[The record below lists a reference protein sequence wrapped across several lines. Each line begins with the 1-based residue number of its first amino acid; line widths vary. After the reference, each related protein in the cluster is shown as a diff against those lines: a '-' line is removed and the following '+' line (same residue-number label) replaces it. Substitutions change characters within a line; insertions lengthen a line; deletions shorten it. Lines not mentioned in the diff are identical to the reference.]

1 MKLLFPIFVH
11 LNTYSNNKNIDMKKL
26 LLTLVALLLS
36 SVMIAGSLVKINYSG
51 RAKLEKL
58 FADPNITI
66 HYYNN
71 AEVYATAKT
80 FDDKTMT
87 MLDENAFLDNEV
99 YTIVYCPDNA
109 QDAYLDNYDI
119 NAMAKMDH
127 AILAKGM
134 VMPYKNDGAVA
145 IFNKEARLPRM
156 TRDFPTV
163 TEEDPRIREMM
174 NQVNMDSLQATV
186 QHLQDYGSRIW
197 NTDNAFAASDWIAG
211 RMASY
216 GLEVEQQAFNAST
229 WMGSGAA
236 GPNVIG
242 IQRGTLYPDTYVVCG
257 SHLDSFSYEA
267 MYGGGTAP
275 GADDNATGV
284 ASVLETVRIMSQYE
298 FEYSIV
304 YCAYGCEE
312 MGLYGSEAYAS
323 RCQQQGM
330 DIIGYFNNDMN
341 GYFYGDEIHI
351 DLIYPNSVEP
361 IGTYYMNV
369 AGTYFPEMPVR
380 HVNFNEGDSDHTSFN
395 NHGYMGIYPFED
407 YQHYSP
413 NIHTPQDLIG
423 PSVNSFGMSQRYC
436 QMNIGCLAEIA
447 NPMWDAPVVECNP
460 VVDFRYNMPYPPM
473 GQQEAIFE
481 WNAPDE
487 GSTGELVSFDIYRN
501 AEFLVRLD
509 PDIYEYSDT
518 VSIYSIPIEYYI
530 VAVYSDGCEASSDT
544 LIVDGIP
551 IGVSESLS
559 TVSLYP
565 NPVEGDLTI
574 QAEGLQRVVIFNQLG
589 QQIAAVEPLSLR
601 GGMTKQSTLTIPMN
615 YPQGMYFIQL
625 ITQNGVVNRTVV
637 VK

>member
-1 MKLLFPIFVH
+1 MQILIVEDELA
-11 LNTYSNNKNIDMKKL
+11 LSNAIKKL
-26 LLTLVALLLS
+26 LEQRGYFADAVYDGDSAVDYATSVNYSLIILDVMLPKRDGFEVVRALRREGVHTPILMLTARTATADKVQGLNCGADDYLTKPFDTDELLARVGALTRRTGEVLVDTVRFEDLTLEL
-36 SVMIAGSLVKINYSG
+36 GS
-51 RAKLEKL
+51 AKLLCGDDSVQLSRKEFDVLKTFL
-58 FADPNITI
+58 YNPSMTVSTETLIINAWGYDSEATD
-66 HYYNN
+66 NN

-119 NAMAKMDH
+119 N
-127 AILAKGM
+127 
-134 VMPYKNDGAVA
+134 V
-145 IFNKEARLPRM
+145 FNKEARLPRM

-197 NTDNAFAASDWIAG
+197 NSDNAFAASDWIAG

-341 GYFYGDEIHI
+341 GYLYGDEIHI

-413 NIHTPQDLIG
+413 NIHTPQDLYI
-423 PSVNSFGMSQRYC
+423 
-436 QMNIGCLAEIA
+436 
-447 NPMWDAPVVECNP
+447 
-460 VVDFRYNMPYPPM
+460 
-473 GQQEAIFE
+473 
-481 WNAPDE
+481 
-487 GSTGELVSFDIYRN
+487 
-501 AEFLVRLD
+501 LVR
-509 PDIYEYSDT
+509 
-518 VSIYSIPIEYYI
+518 
-530 VAVYSDGCEASSDT
+530 
-544 LIVDGIP
+544 
-551 IGVSESLS
+551 
-559 TVSLYP
+559 
-565 NPVEGDLTI
+565 
-574 QAEGLQRVVIFNQLG
+574 
-589 QQIAAVEPLSLR
+589 
-601 GGMTKQSTLTIPMN
+601 
-615 YPQGMYFIQL
+615 YFY
-625 ITQNGVVNRTVV
+625 
-637 VK
+637 